1 MWSPEQALVQGCMQ
15 SAPPKVNLAREMRY
29 EGAKWQLETYDTDE
43 LLGKAF
49 YFFECQE
56 SGKLRQ
62 GHRVKWRGD
71 SYLHDGKREGIDLV
85 GGWHDA
91 GGGNFHGHLLVVSG
105 CISALQHAVPSA
117 NQSI

>member
-1 MWSPEQALVQGCMQ
+1 MQ
-15 SAPPKVNLAREMRY
+15 SVPATVNAAREMRQ
-29 EGAKWQLETYDTDE
+29 EGTKWQLETYNTDE

-56 SGKLRQ
+56 SGKLRK

-71 SYLHDGKREGIDLV
+71 SYLQDGKDEGIDLV

-91 GGGNFHGHLLVVSG
+91 GGAHRSCQCRCFSIACAPATCAQMAGIAQTPLLVR
-105 CISALQHAVPSA
+105 AL
-117 NQSI
+117 